1 MTCYIL
7 ILYFFLCDYT
17 LLSKEDSIDSI
28 DSIDQID
35 ENEQS
40 KLINENNLY
49 KSRIMVR

>member
-17 LLSKEDSIDSI
+17 LLSKEDSI